1 MSASYPRDDSTQ
13 QYPYHVSVWHLISP
27 WKITKAARSRQ
38 QENNGAG
45 KLSSTLVQTHQHM
58 PNVDEEDNRY
68 QINLEAVLYRLR
80 YPRYLLHIRAS
91 IVSSTIRRA
100 LTLFSPRNA
109 MGKLRS
115 CFSKYYFSTACY
127 ILTSCSLAFRSISI
141 VSTFRYGKAHKYR
154 FSLSLTSSQITTEN
168 QHYHPR
174 ARYKLEEQPQNRS
187 PWRLSPGQ
195 HHLDHLLQHSLN
207 LLIYN

>member
-1 MSASYPRDDSTQ
+1 M
-13 QYPYHVSVWHLISP
+13 
-27 WKITKAARSRQ
+27 KITKAARSRQ

-45 KLSSTLVQTHQHM
+45 KLSSTIVQTHQHM
-58 PNVDEEDNRY
+58 PNVDEEDNLY

-91 IVSSTIRRA
+91 IVSSTIRCA

-141 VSTFRYGKAHKYR
+141 VSTFRYGKEYKYR
-154 FSLSLTSSQITTEN
+154 FSLSLTFSQITTEN

-174 ARYKLEEQPQNRS
+174 ARYKLGEQPQNRS
-187 PWRLSPGQ
+187 P
-195 HHLDHLLQHSLN
+195 
-207 LLIYN
+207 